1 MTVNNIH
8 GFNAQS
14 VRKLQPKK
22 FTAVNYLR
30 NQLIFLERLRTELDP
45 DTKAGTMVSM
55 QIPNIEMALDE
66 VTNE

>member
-8 GFNAQS
+8 GFNAKS
-14 VRKLQPKK
+14 VRELKPKK
-22 FTAVNYLR
+22 FTAINYLR
-30 NQLIFLERLRTELDP
+30 NQLIFLERLSTELDP